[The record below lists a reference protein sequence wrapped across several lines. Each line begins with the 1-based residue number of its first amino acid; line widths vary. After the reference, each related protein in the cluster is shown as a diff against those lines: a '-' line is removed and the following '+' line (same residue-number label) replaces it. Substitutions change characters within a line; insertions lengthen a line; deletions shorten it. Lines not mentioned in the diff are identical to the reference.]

1 MFFIAT
7 HLRRGTFLLTNTRKS
22 AIINL
27 YFSEQ
32 GGVLLKLEKID
43 RAEAFRYMGHKGGV
57 LPESMTTLADECEQC
72 LLTSIT
78 PKLVYAVFDI
88 EHTEKGIAVCGTPLI
103 LKGNDI
109 SAHLRDCEKCVL
121 FAATL
126 GTGADAVIRSY
137 ESAAME
143 KAVIADC
150 MASAAIEQ
158 VCDRAEAEIREKLP
172 EMHFT
177 WRFSPGY
184 GDFPINVQRD
194 FLNVLSAQKRIGLTV
209 TDDMI
214 LIPRKS
220 VTAVIGVSEREIP
233 KGRRG
238 CAVCGM
244 KDKCEL
250 RKQGTHCK

>member
-1 MFFIAT
+1 M
-7 HLRRGTFLLTNTRKS
+7 
-22 AIINL
+22 
-27 YFSEQ
+27 
-32 GGVLLKLEKID
+32 KLERID

-57 LPESMTTLADECEQC
+57 LPESMDALADECEQR
-72 LLTSIT
+72 LLTAVT
-78 PKLVYAVFDI
+78 PKFVYAVFDI
-88 EHTEKGIAVCGTPLI
+88 EHTENGVAVSGTPLV

-109 SAHLRDCEKCVL
+109 AAHLRDCERCVL

-126 GTGADAVIRSY
+126 GAGADSVIRGY

-158 VCDRAEAEIREKLP
+158 VCDLSEAEIREKLP
-172 EMHFT
+172 DMHFT

-184 GDFPINVQRD
+184 GDLPLDVQRD
-194 FLNVLSAQKRIGLTV
+194 FLNVLNAQRRIGLTV
-209 TDDMI
+209 TESLI

-220 VTAVIGVSEREIP
+220 VTAIIGVSEREIP

-238 CAVCGM
+238 CAVCNM
-244 KDKCEL
+244 KDVCVL
-250 RKQGTHCK
+250 RKNGMHCNN

>member
-1 MFFIAT
+1 M
-7 HLRRGTFLLTNTRKS
+7 
-22 AIINL
+22 
-27 YFSEQ
+27 
-32 GGVLLKLEKID
+32 KLEKID
-43 RAEAFRYMGHKGGV
+43 RAEAFRYMGHKGGA
-57 LPESMTTLADECEQC
+57 LPESMTALADECEQR
-72 LLTSIT
+72 LLAAVA
-78 PKLVYAVFDI
+78 PKFVYSLFDI
-88 EHTEKGIAVCGTPLI
+88 EHTENGVAVSGTPLA
-103 LKGNDI
+103 LKGRDI
-109 SAHLRDCEKCVL
+109 SAHLKDCQRCVL

-126 GTGADAVIRSY
+126 GTGADTVIRGY

-158 VCDRAEAEIREKLP
+158 VCDLAEAEIREKLP

-184 GDFPINVQRD
+184 GDLPLDVQRD
-194 FLNVLSAQKRIGLTV
+194 FLNVLNAPKRIGLTV
-209 TDDMI
+209 TENLI

-244 KDKCEL
+244 RDKCEF
-250 RKQGTHCK
+250 RKNGTHCNN

>member
-1 MFFIAT
+1 M
-7 HLRRGTFLLTNTRKS
+7 
-22 AIINL
+22 
-27 YFSEQ
+27 
-32 GGVLLKLEKID
+32 KLEKID
-43 RAEAFRYMGHKGGV
+43 RAEAFRYMGHKGGA
-57 LPESMTTLADECEQC
+57 LPESMTALADECEQR
-72 LLTSIT
+72 LLEAAA
-78 PKLVYAVFDI
+78 PKFVYAVFDI
-88 EHTEKGIAVCGTPLI
+88 EHTADSVSVSGTPLA
-103 LKGNDI
+103 LKGRDI
-109 SAHLRDCEKCVL
+109 AAHLKDCERCVL

-126 GTGADAVIRSY
+126 GAGTDAVIRGY

-172 EMHFT
+172 DMHFT

-184 GDFPINVQRD
+184 GDLPLDVQRD
-194 FLNVLSAQKRIGLTV
+194 FLNVLNAQKRIGLTV
-209 TDDMI
+209 TESLI

-244 KDKCEL
+244 RDKCEF
-250 RKQGTHCK
+250 RKSGAHCK

>member
-1 MFFIAT
+1 
-7 HLRRGTFLLTNTRKS
+7 
-22 AIINL
+22 
-27 YFSEQ
+27 
-32 GGVLLKLEKID
+32 
-43 RAEAFRYMGHKGGV
+43 MGHKGGA
-57 LPESMTTLADECEQC
+57 LPESMTALADECEQR
-72 LLTSIT
+72 LLTSVT

-88 EHTEKGIAVCGTPLI
+88 AHTADGVSVSGTPLV

-109 SAHLRDCEKCVL
+109 SAHLADCEKCVL

-126 GTGADAVIRSY
+126 GTGADAMIRGY

-143 KAVIADC
+143 KAVVADC

-158 VCDRAEAEIREKLP
+158 VCDRAEAEIREKLS

-184 GDFPINVQRD
+184 GDLPLDIQRD
-194 FLNVLSAQKRIGLTV
+194 FLNVLNAQKRIGLTV
-209 TDDMI
+209 TENLI

-220 VTAVIGVSEREIP
+220 VTAVIGISEREIP

-238 CAVCGM
+238 CAVCNM
-244 KDKCEL
+244 KDKCEF
-250 RKQGTHCK
+250 RKSGNHCNN

>member
-1 MFFIAT
+1 M
-7 HLRRGTFLLTNTRKS
+7 
-22 AIINL
+22 
-27 YFSEQ
+27 
-32 GGVLLKLEKID
+32 KLEKID
-43 RAEAFRYMGHKGGV
+43 RAEAFRYMGHRGGA
-57 LPESMTTLADECEQC
+57 LPENLNALADECEQR
-72 LLTSIT
+72 LLEAVA
-78 PKLVYAVFDI
+78 PKFVYALFGI
-88 EHTEKGIAVCGTPLI
+88 EHTENGVAVSGTSLT

-109 SAHLRDCEKCVL
+109 SAHLADCEKCVL

-126 GTGADAVIRSY
+126 GAGADAVIRGY
-137 ESAAME
+137 ESTAME

-172 EMHFT
+172 DMHFT

-184 GDFPINVQRD
+184 GDLPLDVQRD
-194 FLNVLSAQKRIGLTV
+194 FLNVLGAQKRIGLTV
-209 TDDMI
+209 TESLI

-220 VTAVIGVSEREIP
+220 VTAVIGISEREIP

-244 KDKCEL
+244 RDKCEF
-250 RKQGTHCK
+250 RRSGAHCT

>member
-1 MFFIAT
+1 M
-7 HLRRGTFLLTNTRKS
+7 
-22 AIINL
+22 
-27 YFSEQ
+27 
-32 GGVLLKLEKID
+32 KLEKID

-57 LPESMTTLADECEQC
+57 LPENLTAPADECEQR
-72 LLTSIT
+72 LLEAVS
-78 PKLVYAVFDI
+78 PKLVYALFDI
-88 EHTEKGIAVCGTPLI
+88 EQTENGVIVGGTSLM

-109 SAHLRDCEKCVL
+109 SAHLADCEKCVL

-126 GTGADAVIRSY
+126 GAGADAVIRGY

-158 VCDRAEAEIREKLP
+158 VCDLAEAEIREKLP
-172 EMHFT
+172 DMHFT

-184 GDFPINVQRD
+184 GDLPLNIQRD
-194 FLNVLSAQKRIGLTV
+194 FLNVLNAQKRIGLTV
-209 TDDMI
+209 TESLI

-220 VTAVIGVSEREIP
+220 VTAVIGVSERKIP

-238 CAVCGM
+238 CAVCNM
-244 KDKCEL
+244 KDVCEL
-250 RKQGTHCK
+250 RKRGTHCNN

>member
-1 MFFIAT
+1 M
-7 HLRRGTFLLTNTRKS
+7 
-22 AIINL
+22 
-27 YFSEQ
+27 
-32 GGVLLKLEKID
+32 KLEKID
-43 RAEAFRYMGHKGGV
+43 RAEAFRYMGHKGGT
-57 LPESMTTLADECEQC
+57 LPESMTALADGCERR
-72 LLTSIT
+72 LLENVA
-78 PKLVYAVFDI
+78 PKFVYALFDI
-88 EHTEKGIAVCGTPLI
+88 EHTEDGVAVCGTPLV

-109 SAHLRDCEKCVL
+109 AAHLQGCKKCVL

-126 GTGADAVIRSY
+126 GTGADAVIRGY

-143 KAVIADC
+143 KAVVADC

-158 VCDRAEAEIREKLP
+158 VCDKAEAEIREKLP
-172 EMHFT
+172 DMHFT

-184 GDFPINVQRD
+184 GDLPLDVQHD
-194 FLNVLSAQKRIGLTV
+194 FLNVLNAQKRIGLTV
-209 TDDMI
+209 TESLI

-244 KDKCEL
+244 RDVCGL
-250 RKQGTHCK
+250 RKRGAHCT